1 VFESKLINKPFCYTP
16 YHLLRRSF
24 PRRREVPATAR
35 DADTSSPPPPPP
47 LQLIRHRGELS
58 DSAPARGSSDRG
70 CRASDFSAARVP
82 QTRMPCRV
90 APCGLGGGSLCAA
103 RAEEINPRSPAQNL
117 RRELRASF
125 LFPPFGP
132 FAAAFAGGSREVG
145 PFVVRILGSAG
156 MMIKPSLL
164 ISPFCAFVFGLL

>member
-70 CRASDFSAARVP
+70 CRASDFSCGARSSDLHA
-82 QTRMPCRV
+82 MPCRV
-90 APCGLGGGSLCAA
+90 ALVWFGRWLSLCAA
-103 RAEEINPRSPAQNL
+103 RAEKINPRSPAQNL

-145 PFVVRILGSAG
+145 PFVVRILGSVG
-156 MMIKPSLL
+156 MMINPR
-164 ISPFCAFVFGLL
+164 C